1 MSKTGT
7 VSTSINFAEWSHH
20 HGVITPLLD
29 LESRDYDPVGVMED
43 VNTLLEGT
51 PKTATRIN
59 AGKINKEL
67 GDFHIGFGNLRKI
80 DMIMAIHGAWQPPCE
95 TTGSSRV
102 YINPTYIHQDHLRD
116 EYYITDAEDRR
127 EWLDFVFEH
136 GLVEKDTVATQFG
149 MSTEDFQAYLSTEG
163 IDWDARQDDG
173 LQRLVQTW
181 ETMRDWG
188 YDEERLASAFNIEYS
203 EFQSLKSEYLPD
215 DYFIPCDVTVN
226 PQEAS
231 KFDFTP
237 DPISPS

>member
-1 MSKTGT
+1 MESP
-7 VSTSINFAEWSHH
+7 SWCHH
-20 HGVITPLLD
+20 PLLD

-149 MSTEDFQAYLSTEG
+149 MSTEDFKRTCLRKALIGTPG
-163 IDWDARQDDG
+163 K
-173 LQRLVQTW
+173 
-181 ETMRDWG
+181 TMGCSVWCRRG
-188 YDEERLASAFNIEYS
+188 KR
-203 EFQSLKSEYLPD
+203 
-215 DYFIPCDVTVN
+215 CVTGV
-226 PQEAS
+226 
-231 KFDFTP
+231 
-237 DPISPS
+237 